1 MLMSACS
8 WCGRRLP
15 DTKRERWFAEL
26 EKLGVDSPLVDK
38 LPAPFD
44 SDQWYRE
51 SGTTRTA
58 N

>member
-1 MLMSACS
+1 MSACP

-15 DTKRERWFAEL
+15 DSKRERWFAEL